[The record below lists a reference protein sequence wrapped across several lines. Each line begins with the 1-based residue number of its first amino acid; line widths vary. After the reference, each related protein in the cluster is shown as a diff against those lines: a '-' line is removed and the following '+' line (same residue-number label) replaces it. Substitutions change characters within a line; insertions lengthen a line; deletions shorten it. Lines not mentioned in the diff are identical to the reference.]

1 VSRLELKIPPDVVAL
16 LVAGLMWLTSVATP
30 SLAVPPAPRLIAA
43 VALFIAGLALIV
55 VARVAFARAG
65 TTFSPRAPG
74 DSTRLV
80 TSGVYRLSR
89 NPMYVGTLLL
99 LLGLASLLASPVS
112 LALSLTYVAYMDR
125 LQIRPEERLL
135 RARFGPT
142 YDAYA
147 AGVRRWV

>member
-1 VSRLELKIPPDVVAL
+1 MSRLELKIPPDVVAL

-30 SLAVPPAPRLIAA
+30 SLVVPPAPRLIAA

-112 LALSLTYVAYMDR
+112 LALSLTYVVYMDR